1 MPYENRGGGC
11 AALDSCRLAMGVGR
25 LYCLRDGVFV
35 RLLARDEFV
44 RLLRPVGRWAQS
56 VGMTHSANASLFDAA
71 VTNVLADMRRAAM
84 SIVAKDC

>member
-1 MPYENRGGGC
+1 
-11 AALDSCRLAMGVGR
+11 
-25 LYCLRDGVFV
+25 
-35 RLLARDEFV
+35 LARDEFV

-84 SIVAKDC
+84 SMVANDC